1 MTSKQQRKHQQ
12 RADRAIRKAQMNRDR
27 AREKL
32 LQQRKRLA
40 RRRERNVEATE
51 STEEDDSASLGTNPT
66 AYSTVPR
73 QRSNAENSARQSHST
88 VPLRPKYSTVRPRAR
103 LYGLRLQD
111 ETVSRETPKS
121 DGMAG
126 QSPEAD
132 ATVGATDE

>member
-12 RADRAIRKAQMNRDR
+12 RADRAVRKAQANRDR
-27 AREKL
+27 ARKKL

-40 RRRERNVEATE
+40 RRRERNVEATA
-51 STEEDDSASLGTNPT
+51 SAEEDDSTSLGTNPT

-88 VPLRPKYSTVRPRAR
+88 VPLRPKCSTVRPRAR

-111 ETVSRETPKS
+111 ETASREAPKS
-121 DGMAG
+121 DGTAG
-126 QSPEAD
+126 QSSKTD
-132 ATVGATDE
+132 AMREATDE